1 MNANSGEDIAGP
13 GSALEDIEQEA
24 RRVLATAA
32 AEGITVR
39 VLGGLAIAMLAGKP
53 IPEPLRRTYADI
65 DIAVPRADSRR
76 VAAML
81 ERLGYEA
88 NQRFNNLHGSR
99 RLLFYDR
106 KNNRQLDVFVGAFK
120 MCHELALDRRL
131 DAVPDTLASADLLL
145 TKLQIVEVNPKDLA
159 DAATLLYE
167 CEIGESDTAGTINT
181 NRLVDVM
188 SKDWGWY
195 TTVSDNLVAV
205 ADLTRQRL
213 AAQEAETVIGRIETI
228 NAAVERAPK
237 SVSWKLR
244 ARVGRRVQWYELP
257 EEVAR

>member
-1 MNANSGEDIAGP
+1 MSQDGGED
-13 GSALEDIEQEA
+13 SAVSAAPLEDIEREA
-24 RRVLATAA
+24 RRVLAASA

-39 VLGGLAIAMLAGKP
+39 VLGGLAIAMLATGP
-53 IPEPLRRTYADI
+53 IPEPLRRDYGDI
-65 DIAVPRADSRR
+65 DIAVSRADARR
-76 VAAML
+76 LTSVL

-88 NQRFNNLHGSR
+88 NLRFNNLHGSR

-106 KNNRQLDVFVGAFK
+106 KNGRQLDVFVGAFK

-131 DAVPDTLASADLLL
+131 AAVPETLAPADLLL

-167 CEIGESDTAGTINT
+167 CEIGESDTPRTINIA
-181 NRLVDVM
+181 RLVDVM

-195 TTVSDNLVAV
+195 TTVSDNLAAV
-205 ADLTRQRL
+205 ADLARDRL
-213 AAQEAETVIGRIETI
+213 SPQDAQTVVRRIDAI
-228 NAAVERAPK
+228 NTGVERAPK